1 MACPRACSP
10 AAGKVT
16 RASRNDVA
24 VDADAKAVVVL
35 ILDLIDRSRL
45 GRAGQSRERRKRPVR
60 CRFQLLVDHIEAHI
74 EPRCEVVL
82 GPGADRPPQ
91 LKLLLHC
98 PLATWTGVNAIE
110 PGVPLG
116 VAKGLRPMFGLVCA
130 LQIARLAFAPYSNR
144 P

>member
-1 MACPRACSP
+1 M
-10 AAGKVT
+10 
-16 RASRNDVA
+16 
-24 VDADAKAVVVL
+24 DADAKAVVVL
-35 ILDLIDRSRL
+35 VLDLIDRGRL

-82 GPGADRPPQ
+82 GPGADHPPVEVVVA
-91 LKLLLHC
+91 L
-98 PLATWTGVNAIE
+98 
-110 PGVPLG
+110 PLG
-116 VAKGLRPMFGLVCA
+116 HLDRGERDRTGGAARSGEGAEVCA

>member
-1 MACPRACSP
+1 MARPRACSP

-35 ILDLIDRSRL
+35 ILDLIDRGRL

-82 GPGADRPPQ
+82 GPGTERPPAEVVVALPVGHLDRGERDRAADR
-91 LKLLLHC
+91 
-98 PLATWTGVNAIE
+98 ARSGERADADVW
-110 PGVPLG
+110 PGL
-116 VAKGLRPMFGLVCA
+116 A
-130 LQIARLAFAPYSNR
+130 LQIARLALDPYSNR